1 MPNKTYKKR
10 QQRKDKRLTRS
21 QTPIQGTANVVI
33 PGMATLNIISGQPSL
48 TPAARLE
55 YSQSQRRE
63 STSPKPL
70 KRATSTGGKTKK
82 RKYKKQRK

>member
-10 QQRKDKRLTRS
+10 QARKEKRSTRS
-21 QTPIQGTANVVI
+21 QTPIQGTPNVVI

-55 YSQSQRRE
+55 YSQSHRGE
-63 STSPKPL
+63 TTSPKPL
-70 KRATSTGGKTKK
+70 KRAKSRGGKTKK
-82 RKYKKQRK
+82 RNKKQRK

>member
-10 QQRKDKRLTRS
+10 QARKEKRSTRS
-21 QTPIQGTANVVI
+21 QTPIKGTPNVVI

-55 YSQSQRRE
+55 YSQSNRGE
-63 STSPKPL
+63 TTASKPL
-70 KRATSTGGKTKK
+70 KRAKSTGGKTKK
-82 RKYKKQRK
+82 RNKKQRK

>member
-10 QQRKDKRLTRS
+10 QARKDKRSTRS
-21 QTPIQGTANVVI
+21 QTPIQGTPNLII

-55 YSQSQRRE
+55 YSKSQRGE
-63 STSPKPL
+63 TTSPKPL
-70 KRATSTGGKTKK
+70 KRAKSTGGKTKK
-82 RKYKKQRK
+82 RNKKSKK

>member
-10 QQRKDKRLTRS
+10 QARKEKRSTRS
-21 QTPIQGTANVVI
+21 QTPIQGTPNLVI

-55 YSQSQRRE
+55 YSQSQRGE
-63 STSPKPL
+63 TTSPKPL
-70 KRATSTGGKTKK
+70 KRAKSTGGKTKK
-82 RKYKKQRK
+82 KKYKKRK